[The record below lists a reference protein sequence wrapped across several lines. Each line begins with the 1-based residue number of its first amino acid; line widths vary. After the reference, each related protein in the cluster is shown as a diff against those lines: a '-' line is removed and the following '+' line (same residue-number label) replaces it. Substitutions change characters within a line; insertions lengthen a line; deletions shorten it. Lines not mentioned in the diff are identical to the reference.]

1 MRSSYRRQDDNC
13 RSFKRKLNH
22 MDVANR
28 KHLQRMDFVI
38 EVVRR
43 LKMGFVY
50 FLGTTLL
57 KERR

>member
-1 MRSSYRRQDDNC
+1 
-13 RSFKRKLNH
+13 